1 MKLTRSMVAAET
13 VAVLMRSGLVPATEL
28 AEAVIVDQLKL
39 KPTVLADARRRILGQ
54 AATTD
59 DLPVVG
65 RRRCPDPSPEEWK
78 WLGFRAPEFALW
90 RCRLCGRPF
99 HVRRHHEAHMAAAGL
114 ALPDTAPEDQAA

>member
-28 AEAVIVDQLKL
+28 AEAVIVDQLNL

-54 AATTD
+54 AATAE
-59 DLPVVG
+59 DLPVIGV
-65 RRRCPDPSPEEWK
+65 RRCPDPSPQEWE

-99 HVRRHHEAHMAAAGL
+99 HVRRHHEAHMAAAGIS
-114 ALPDTAPEDQAA
+114 TVEGVAA